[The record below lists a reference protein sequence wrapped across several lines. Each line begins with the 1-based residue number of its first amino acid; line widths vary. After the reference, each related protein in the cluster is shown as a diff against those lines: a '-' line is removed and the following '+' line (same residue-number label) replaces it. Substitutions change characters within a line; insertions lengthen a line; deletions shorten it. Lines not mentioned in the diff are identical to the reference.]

1 MDNHSVKTDGIMN
14 VYKNG
19 VGQDFILIK
28 DCLLYIGGNEA
39 INMNGNEAPE
49 FPHLK
54 GAHRLSENNILYAL
68 GSASGNAGVS
78 DWSDLTRT
86 GGFGW
91 KKSFLVFRNQK
102 YFTVQ
107 TDNIAFFY
115 IRNNCVSFKCF
126 DKQVYTINH
135 SLDQII
141 STVSPHQFF
150 RINRQYVV
158 NFSAIK
164 EVEPYFTRKLCVN
177 LLVDAPDKLLINKER
192 TTTFLSWMEDR

>member
-1 MDNHSVKTDGIMN
+1 MDNHHVKTDAIMD
-14 VYKNG
+14 VHKNG
-19 VGQDFILIK
+19 IGQDFILIK
-28 DCLLYIGGNEA
+28 DCLLYIGGSGA
-39 INMNGNEAPE
+39 MQQNGNETPGME
-49 FPHLK
+49 HLK
-54 GAHRLSENNILYAL
+54 GTYQLPDKNILYAL
-68 GSASGNAGVS
+68 GSVNGNTGISG
-78 DWSDLTRT
+78 WSDPGKT
-86 GGFGW
+86 GSFGW

-141 STVSPHQFF
+141 NAVSPHQFF

-192 TTTFLSWMEDR
+192 TTNFLSWMEDR

>member
-1 MDNHSVKTDGIMN
+1 MDNHNVKTDAIMD
-14 VYKNG
+14 VYKSG
-19 VGQDFILIK
+19 ASQDFILIK
-28 DCLLYIGGNEA
+28 DCLLYIGGSET
-39 INMNGNEAPE
+39 IYQNGNDAPGMQ
-49 FPHLK
+49 HLK
-54 GAHRLSENNILYAL
+54 GTYRLPDKNILYAL
-68 GSASGNAGVS
+68 GSANGNFGVS
-78 DWSDLTRT
+78 DSSET
-86 GGFGW
+86 GKAGPFGW

-107 TDNIAFFY
+107 TDHIAFFY

-141 STVSPHQFF
+141 HAVSPHQFF

-177 LLVDAPDKLLINKER
+177 LLVDTPDKLLINKER
-192 TTTFLSWMEDR
+192 TTNFLSWMEDR